1 MNHTLL
7 LLTRNRPQWINYSLS
22 FYTHYNYKGKIVIG
36 DDSTEE
42 YFNKNKEIITS
53 YTSKLKIIHIKGAG
67 RFLEKRHK
75 RFVITKYGLLKNID
89 TEFYTHISD
98 DDFFFPDFFYQ
109 GEKFLKENS
118 EYSAV
123 NGIGMIVYLDNNFGI
138 KKINNLKW
146 PNNIE
151 KDPMDRLMRYITP
164 SFATQ
169 PIMSVCR
176 TESLKSLFKLEKVL
190 NYEPMTRPSF
200 KGLELFDEEIPWGA
214 QILISGKVGSLSQVS
229 QFVIKTETSDEP
241 SENDRIENYKY
252 NKSPEFK
259 VFRLGNVVNLLDG
272 SATEALNETKK
283 ELSELI
289 KICGSKYRINEI
301 DDLLS
306 RFLWKC
312 FKQFDG
318 DTSTLITDF
327 EKKDFINNSIR
338 KKILLNIKFINF
350 FYILKNPT
358 LMKKLFRFVSN
369 NLNKFIINNS
379 IKKLKSNY
387 SDFHNKMKSQL
398 SSKTKI

>member
-1 MNHTLL
+1 
-7 LLTRNRPQWINYSLS
+7 
-22 FYTHYNYKGKIVIG
+22 
-36 DDSTEE
+36 
-42 YFNKNKEIITS
+42 
-53 YTSKLKIIHIKGAG
+53 
-67 RFLEKRHK
+67 
-75 RFVITKYGLLKNID
+75 
-89 TEFYTHISD
+89 
-98 DDFFFPDFFYQ
+98 
-109 GEKFLKENS
+109 
-118 EYSAV
+118 
-123 NGIGMIVYLDNNFGI
+123 MIVYLDNNFGI